1 MALATR
7 HWNCW
12 KRARIMGAFLGSA
25 STGSRFDRG
34 YDVRLFTEIRYT
46 IFIIRIY
53 LYIYTRS
60 FNFNMHLEDRGS
72 YVTYISIIVNLHAP
86 CVPYIYMY
94 VCVTRARKRDMV
106 RKCKLGTPCY
116 SILLILGVSL
126 LPPRR
131 SSSPFRSI
139 KSPYTY
145 HLYMPIAPWR
155 KCEYLIRLDH
165 PKTQLSSLIYRRN
178 GLSMD

>member
-1 MALATR
+1 M
-7 HWNCW
+7 
-12 KRARIMGAFLGSA
+12 RIRGAFLGSA
-25 STGSRFDRG
+25 STGSRLDHG
-34 YDVRLFTEIRYT
+34 YDVHLLTEIRYT

-86 CVPYIYMY
+86 CVPYIYIYIY

-106 RKCKLGTPCY
+106 CKCKLGTPCY

-131 SSSPFRSI
+131 SSSPLRSI
-139 KSPYTY
+139 ESPYR
-145 HLYMPIAPWR
+145 IV
-155 KCEYLIRLDH
+155 YLCRSRLGEN
-165 PKTQLSSLIYRRN
+165 TSF
-178 GLSMD
+178 